1 MDIDK
6 LPTGML
12 PSLPPE
18 EMQSVDFSDMDTV
31 HATRKSLLSNP
42 SFRENQHEAMNKRA
56 VPLPSVDGNVPYEQA
71 TQSSNLSKLM
81 QHRERVASLETREMQ
96 AITAMVPH
104 GEVAKPASKAEV
116 PLATQPDTA
125 KPPTKKWFSNRKRVP
140 VLQQISMVECGAACL
155 AMLLSYYNRQ
165 TTISEIREQC
175 GVGRDGLTA
184 LSIVKAAR
192 KYGMRVRAL
201 SLQNSDPQDNAL
213 LDSDFRYVPLPA
225 IVHWEFN
232 HFVVVE
238 GWSPRYVDIIDP
250 AVGRRRLTLKE
261 FGDCFTGVV
270 ITMEPGPQF
279 IRGSHKSQLTLTTY
293 ARDYVKQAPGAFI
306 QVMGISFLLQ
316 LLGLVFPLLSAVAI
330 DQLIPGKLVNALEL
344 FGIGM
349 IMLVLAQVIS
359 RMLRSFILLYVQCRV
374 DTNLMFNF
382 LEHLFSLPQRFF
394 LQRSTGDILARVSS
408 NSVIRDTVSNQLF
421 STVLDGSFV
430 LIYFF
435 ILLSQSTLFTMVVIG
450 IGALQ
455 AILLLSTSS
464 PLRDLNRRQLAAVG
478 KSQGYITEILAGI
491 RTLKS
496 SGAEYRAL
504 ERWSNMF
511 FEQMNISVR
520 QAYITTLIDTV
531 MSALSIAAPLTL
543 LWLGTLAVINGT
555 MQVGTM
561 IALNALGSS
570 ILGPL
575 SSLIVS
581 YRQVQLV
588 QSHMERLADV
598 IEAEPEQDIQATIQP
613 PTLTGHIT
621 LKNVSFQYD
630 PQSPAV
636 LHNINV
642 DIKRGQKIA
651 LVGRTGS
658 GKSTFGSLL
667 LGLYTPTKGE
677 ILYDALPLHTLNYQ
691 AVRSQFGV
699 VMQEADIFSGSIREN
714 ITLNDPGLG
723 MEQVIRAAQI
733 AAIHDDIMEMPMEY
747 ETMVSEGGNALS
759 GGQRQ
764 RLAIARAV
772 ANSPAIILLD
782 EATSSLDVMT
792 ETAVEQSLNPL
803 DCTQI
808 IIAHRLSTI
817 RNADVIL
824 VLSEGK
830 IVESGNHQQLLEL
843 DGSYAHLIQSQLANG
858 EVLAT

>member
-6 LPTGML
+6 LPTSML
-12 PSLPPE
+12 PSLPAE
-18 EMQSVDFSDMDTV
+18 EKPSADLLDGE
-31 HATRKSLLSNP
+31 APRPARKSLLSNP
-42 SFRENQHEAMNKRA
+42 SFGEHSAMTKQTI
-56 VPLPSVDGNVPYEQA
+56 PLPRVSENSPSQGQA
-71 TQSSNLSKLM
+71 AQPSNLSKLIK
-81 QHRERVASLETREMQ
+81 HREQVAQIATREMQ
-96 AITAMVPH
+96 AITALVPRQ
-104 GEVAKPASKAEV
+104 EATKPASEPPAQAEE
-116 PLATQPDTA
+116 A
-125 KPPTKKWFSNRKRVP
+125 KTPKKKIFSNRKRVP

-155 AMLLSYYNRQ
+155 AMLLSYYNRL

-175 GVGRDGLTA
+175 GIGRDGLTA

-201 SLQNSDPQDNAL
+201 SLQNSDPEDNDL
-213 LDSDFRYVPLPA
+213 QNSDFRYVPLPA

-238 GWSPRYVDIIDP
+238 RWSGRYVDIVDP
-250 AVGRRRLTLKE
+250 AAGRRRLTLKE

-279 IRGSHKSQLTLTTY
+279 VRGSHKSQLTLTTY

-306 QVMGISFLLQ
+306 QVLGISFLLQ

-330 DQLIPGKLVNALEL
+330 DQLIPGKLINALQL

-359 RMLRSFILLYVQCRV
+359 RMLRAFILLYVQCRV

-435 ILLSQSTLFTMVVIG
+435 ILLSQSPLFAMVVIG

-455 AILLLSTSS
+455 ATLLLTTSG
-464 PLRDLNRRQLAAVG
+464 PLRDLNRRELAAIG
-478 KSQGYITEILAGI
+478 KSQGYITEVLAGI

-543 LWLGTLAVINGT
+543 LWLGTLEVINGS

-598 IEAEPEQDIQATIQP
+598 IEAEPEQDIQATSQP
-613 PTLTGHIT
+613 PMLTGRIK

-642 DIKRGQKIA
+642 EIKRGQKVAI
-651 LVGRTGS
+651 VGRTGS

-677 ILYDALPLHTLNYQ
+677 ILYDDIPLQTLNYQ

-714 ITLNDPGLG
+714 ITLNDPGLE

-733 AAIHDDIMEMPMEY
+733 AAIHDDIMQMPMEY

-782 EATSSLDVMT
+782 EATSSLDVVT
-792 ETAVEQSLNPL
+792 EKVVEQSLSQL
-803 DCTQI
+803 DCTQV

-817 RNADVIL
+817 RNADIIL
-824 VLSEGK
+824 VLNEGR